1 MMEGR
6 AERMRRGFVVVVG
19 VVIAIALSP
28 FATQAQTLEEKA
40 HFCAACHGENGVPLE
55 QFFPVPVIWGQN
67 LGYLFFQLRDF
78 KSGSRKDDVMSPIV
92 EALPRE
98 DLMALA
104 QYFSK
109 KPWPKLQ
116 QPPPPA
122 DVAAVAQRANK
133 SVVCTSCHQDGFVGA
148 GTQPRL
154 AGQDRRYLE
163 KTMTDFQGGARGNNP
178 GMTDLMK
185 SRTAEEISALA
196 AWLAAM

>member
-1 MMEGR
+1 
-6 AERMRRGFVVVVG
+6 MRRSFFFFA
-19 VVIAIALSP
+19 VVIAIATRP
-28 FATQAQTLEEKA
+28 FAAYADNIEEQA

-78 KSGSRKDDVMSPIV
+78 KSGARKNDVMSPIV

-98 DLMALA
+98 ELMALA

-116 QPPPPA
+116 QPRPAA
-122 DVAAVAQRANK
+122 DVAALAQRANA
-133 SVVCTSCHQDGFVGA
+133 SVVCTSCHQDGFIGE

-163 KTMTDFQGGARGNNP
+163 KTMTEFQSGARGNNP

-185 SRTAEEISALA
+185 SLTPQDISALA